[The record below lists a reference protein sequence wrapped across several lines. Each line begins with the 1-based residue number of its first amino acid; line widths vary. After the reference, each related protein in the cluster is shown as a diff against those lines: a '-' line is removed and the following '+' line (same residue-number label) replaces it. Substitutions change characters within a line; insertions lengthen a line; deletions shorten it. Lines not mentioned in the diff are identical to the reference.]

1 MGFFN
6 RLPTPIQGYIFVII
20 TMAIWGGFSLFAR
33 LNAHWGISAWDIIF
47 IRFGVSALILLPII
61 IYQKNHQF
69 LWSKTAISLA
79 IFGGVG
85 YSMLVYRAFLIA
97 PVAHGAVFLNGMI
110 PVATA
115 LLMLFW
121 LKKRPDHD
129 TKIALIIISLTLV
142 SMTALMVITNQTFGM
157 GDGLFVLCAFSWGA
171 YGILVKQ
178 SSLTA
183 WQIMCCTA
191 VWSALIY
198 VPIYALFFEPN
209 FIHVKPHHLI
219 IQGVFHSVIVMI
231 VATMTYALAVA
242 KLGAF
247 TAGGIASVAPF
258 ISAIVAVPLLG
269 EPLDLVM
276 VVGLVG
282 MSFGVIQPWR
292 FLTSL
297 PFFNKENL

>member
-1 MGFFN
+1 MNLFS
-6 RLPTPIQGYIFVII
+6 RLSTPVQGYVFVII

-33 LNAHWGISAWDIIF
+33 LNASWGISAQDIIL
-47 IRFGVSALILLPII
+47 IRFSVSTLILMPII
-61 IYQKNHQF
+61 IHQKNHDF

-85 YSMLVYRAFLIA
+85 YSILVYSAFLIT

-115 LLMLFW
+115 LLMLLW
-121 LKKRPDHD
+121 LKQHPNHD
-129 TKIALIIISLTLV
+129 TKLALIIIGLTLIG
-142 SMTALMVITNQTFGM
+142 MTTLMIATNQTFGI
-157 GDGLFVLCAFSWGA
+157 GDGLFVLCAFFWSI

-178 SSLTA
+178 SKLTA
-183 WQIMCCTA
+183 WQVMCCTSI
-191 VWSALIY
+191 WSALIY
-198 VPIYALFFEPN
+198 IPIYGLFFEPN
-209 FIHVKPHHLI
+209 FTHIKLHYLI

-231 VATMTYALAVA
+231 IATMTYALAVER
-242 KLGAF
+242 LGAF

-258 ISAIVAVPLLG
+258 ISAIIAVPLLG

-282 MSFGVIQPWR
+282 MSLGVIQPWR
-292 FLTSL
+292 FLSSL
-297 PFFNKENL
+297 KP